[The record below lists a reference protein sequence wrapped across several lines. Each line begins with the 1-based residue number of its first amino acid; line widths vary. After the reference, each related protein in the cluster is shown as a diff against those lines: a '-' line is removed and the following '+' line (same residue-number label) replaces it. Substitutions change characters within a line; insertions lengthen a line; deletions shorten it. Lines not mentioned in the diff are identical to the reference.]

1 MTDAVMVPG
10 GQERGKNTVRAH
22 ISCKLYTLS
31 VAPPEVDDFGHYRK
45 CFVTLHR
52 CRPGEESKGSVSSP
66 LRNSFLP
73 LKWLQ
78 CKMVLTFANI

>member
-1 MTDAVMVPG
+1 MELPGWKLSGHTSVTQVLYQINTQKHEKALRDIMTDAVMVPGGG

-45 CFVTLHR
+45 
-52 CRPGEESKGSVSSP
+52 
-66 LRNSFLP
+66 
-73 LKWLQ
+73 
-78 CKMVLTFANI
+78 